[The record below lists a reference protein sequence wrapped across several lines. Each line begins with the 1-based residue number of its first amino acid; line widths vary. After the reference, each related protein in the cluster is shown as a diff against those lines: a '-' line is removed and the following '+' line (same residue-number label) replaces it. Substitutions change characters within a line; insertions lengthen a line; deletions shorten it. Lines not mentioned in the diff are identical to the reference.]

1 MSVVRCVEVWLTIPD
16 NEAET
21 ARETLERLGVPLG
34 GLTRADLYRFE
45 LDPAAEEGLI
55 RTLASL
61 ETIYNPGK
69 HALRVRDDVVP
80 APGEVWID
88 EIRHGAASPPAGGGI
103 RIAGRELPGVWS
115 VERFTAW
122 RVEGLAGADPAEVAR
137 RATETLLC
145 NPAFQRALL

>member
-1 MSVVRCVEVWLTIPD
+1 MRIVRCVEVRLTIPD

-21 ARETLERLGVPLG
+21 ARKTLERLGVPLAA
-34 GLTRADLYRFE
+34 LVRADLYRFE
-45 LDPAAEEGLI
+45 LDASAEAGLV
-55 RTLASL
+55 RTLSSL

-69 HALRVRDDVVP
+69 HALRVREGATP
-80 APGEVWID
+80 GPGEVWID
-88 EIRHGAASPPAGGGI
+88 EIRPAVPAASAPV

-122 RVEGLAGADPAEVAR
+122 RVEGVAGLPAAEAAR

-145 NPAFQRALL
+145 NPAFQRAIL

>member
-1 MSVVRCVEVWLTIPD
+1 MRIVRCVEVSLTIPD

-21 ARETLERLGVPLG
+21 ALETLVRLGVSLD
-34 GLTRADLYRFE
+34 GLSRADLYRFE
-45 LDPAAEEGLI
+45 LDAAAEDGLI
-55 RTLASL
+55 RTLSSL

-69 HALRVRDDVVP
+69 HALRVRQDAAPV
-80 APGEVWID
+80 PGEVWID
-88 EIRHGAASPPAGGGI
+88 EIRAPAPPGSGPV

-122 RVEGLAGADPAEVAR
+122 RVEPAGGASEAAEVAR

-145 NPAFQRALL
+145 NPAFQRAILT

>member
-1 MSVVRCVEVWLTIPD
+1 MRIVRCVEVRLTIPD

-34 GLTRADLYRFE
+34 GLVRADLYRFE
-45 LDPAAEEGLI
+45 LDASAEEGLV
-55 RTLASL
+55 RTLSSL

-69 HALRVRDDVVP
+69 HALRVRTDAAP

-88 EIRHGAASPPAGGGI
+88 EIRPSAPPASAPV

-122 RVEGLAGADPAEVAR
+122 RVEGAGGVPATEAAR

-145 NPAFQRALL
+145 NPAFQRAIL

>member
-1 MSVVRCVEVWLTIPD
+1 MRIVRCVEVRLTIPD

-34 GLTRADLYRFE
+34 ALVRADLYRFE
-45 LDPAAEEGLI
+45 LDASAEDTLV
-55 RTLASL
+55 RTLSSL

-69 HALRVRDDVVP
+69 HALRVREDAAP
-80 APGEVWID
+80 GPGEVWID
-88 EIRHGAASPPAGGGI
+88 EIRGAGPAASTPV
-103 RIAGRELPGVWS
+103 RIAGRELLGVWS

-122 RVEGLAGADPAEVAR
+122 RVEGAAGVPAAEAVR

-145 NPAFQRALL
+145 NPAFQRAIL